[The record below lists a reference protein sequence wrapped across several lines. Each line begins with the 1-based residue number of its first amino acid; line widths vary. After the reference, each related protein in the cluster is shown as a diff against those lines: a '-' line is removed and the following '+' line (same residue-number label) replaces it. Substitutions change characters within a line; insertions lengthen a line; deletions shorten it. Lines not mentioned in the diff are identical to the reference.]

1 MATFSRP
8 IFLAALATVLAV
20 ALGAC
25 ASPGDDDATSSP
37 PASPADPTAGTAA
50 SEAPTATPPGDASA
64 QCNAAA
70 AKAFVG
76 REATEAT
83 VAEAQ
88 TAAGATGAVRVIKPG
103 QPVTMDFRGDRLN
116 IEVDERNGIVRI
128 TCG

>member
-1 MATFSRP
+1 MASFSRLSFP
-8 IFLAALATVLAV
+8 VALATILAA
-20 ALGAC
+20 ALCAC
-25 ASPGDDDATSSP
+25 ASTGDDDASSAP
-37 PASPADPTAGTAA
+37 PAAAAGTTT
-50 SEAPTATPPGDASA
+50 SEAPTATSPGDASA

-70 AKAFVG
+70 AKAFIG

-116 IEVDERNGIVRI
+116 VEVDERNGIVRL

>member
-1 MATFSRP
+1 MASFSRLSFHVALAT
-8 IFLAALATVLAV
+8 ILAALC
-20 ALGAC
+20 AC
-25 ASPGDDDATSSP
+25 ASTRDDDAASAP
-37 PASPADPTAGTAA
+37 PASSADATPGTAT
-50 SEAPTATPPGDASA
+50 SEAATTTPPGDASA

-116 IEVDERNGIVRI
+116 VEVDERNGIVRI

>member
-1 MATFSRP
+1 MATFPRSP
-8 IFLAALATVLAV
+8 FPLALGAVMAV
-20 ALGAC
+20 ALCAC
-25 ASPGDDDATSSP
+25 ASTRDDEAFSAPATEATP
-37 PASPADPTAGTAA
+37 GTATG
-50 SEAPTATPPGDASA
+50 EAPAATPPGDASA

-116 IEVDERNGIVRI
+116 VEVDERNGIVRI

>member
-1 MATFSRP
+1 MATSSRSP
-8 IFLAALATVLAV
+8 FPVALAAVLAV
-20 ALGAC
+20 ALCAC
-25 ASPGDDDATSSP
+25 ASTRDDDASSAP
-37 PASPADPTAGTAA
+37 PAAAAGTTT

-70 AKAFVG
+70 AKAFIG

-116 IEVDERNGIVRI
+116 VEVDERNGIVRL